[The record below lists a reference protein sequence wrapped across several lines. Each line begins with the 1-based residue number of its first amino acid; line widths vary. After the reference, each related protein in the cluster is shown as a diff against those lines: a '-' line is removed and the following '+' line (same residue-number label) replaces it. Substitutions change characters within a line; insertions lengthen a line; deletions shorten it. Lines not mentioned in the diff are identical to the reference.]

1 MTKRLVGPT
10 AIAVLLFL
18 VLTQQLFFGD
28 GSWSLLGILRNALT
42 IMVAVLTPSELVSSF
57 FDSYVSVPISVAVL
71 ALIVLWTI
79 IARAR
84 RANRSATDDE
94 EAPIWELPITGDN
107 SSKSQPLADTPEISW
122 SLQAFR
128 FNCLRSKLIL
138 GFLAI
143 SLLVALAGASF
154 AYSYLQR
161 AVERGAKAR
170 AAITAMAVNAM
181 AVWHIDGRR
190 YQELRDELAKA
201 TSRPAVAY
209 AYVEDAQGKLIA
221 HSPKDLSDH
230 LTRRPSLEP
239 RLTTGEQS
247 VLYRDE
253 MVYDYA
259 QRSGVNNRYVVHLGI
274 WQDSVVLE
282 TWSIVGPILLTLVLL
297 VLCATMAFTVL
308 LRDLHR
314 PLLELVE
321 QSMRISNGD
330 FSATLATKQDDELGD
345 LARSLERM
353 RSSLR
358 AVLARIGAEPTATPA
373 DRQRQ
378 SF

>member
-28 GSWSLLGILRNALT
+28 GSWSVLGILRNALT

-181 AVWHIDGRR
+181 AVWHI
-190 YQELRDELAKA
+190 
-201 TSRPAVAY
+201 
-209 AYVEDAQGKLIA
+209 
-221 HSPKDLSDH
+221 
-230 LTRRPSLEP
+230 
-239 RLTTGEQS
+239 
-247 VLYRDE
+247 
-253 MVYDYA
+253 
-259 QRSGVNNRYVVHLGI
+259 
-274 WQDSVVLE
+274 
-282 TWSIVGPILLTLVLL
+282 
-297 VLCATMAFTVL
+297 
-308 LRDLHR
+308 
-314 PLLELVE
+314 
-321 QSMRISNGD
+321 
-330 FSATLATKQDDELGD
+330 
-345 LARSLERM
+345 
-353 RSSLR
+353 
-358 AVLARIGAEPTATPA
+358 
-373 DRQRQ
+373 
-378 SF
+378 